1 MERTVGVVILNGL
14 VFAGGASTR
23 FGSDKFVYPW
33 EGLAMGLRAARA
45 LLAVCNSA
53 VWLQGG
59 TTLHE
64 EVVGLASRTGP
75 REGSGP
81 LGALADAEPWCDGD
95 VLLTM
100 PCDVPRFGA
109 NELQQLVDALGPDH
123 DVAFAQTQGEDGA
136 GATHWLL
143 GAWRRDTVAKACR
156 SFDAGER
163 SVHGFAAT
171 LFCSFVEFDE
181 AIVQNVNE
189 RPL

>member
-1 MERTVGVVILNGL
+1 MNVNGL
-14 VFAGGASTR
+14 IFAGGGSTR
-23 FGSDKFVYPW
+23 FGSDKFLYPW
-33 EGLAMGLRAARA
+33 DGVAMGLRAARA
-45 LLAVCNSA
+45 LLAVCNSS

-59 TTLHE
+59 TAQHVE
-64 EVVGLASRTGP
+64 IAGLASRSGH

-109 NELQQLVDALGPDH
+109 NELQQLVDALGPDN
-123 DVAFAQTQGEDGA
+123 DVTFAQTQTEDG
-136 GATHWLL
+136 GSTTHWLL
-143 GAWRRDTVAKACR
+143 GAWRRDTVAAACT
-156 SFDAGER
+156 SFDSGER

-171 LFCSFVEFDE
+171 LCCSFVQFDE